1 MRSPA
6 VPPASRA
13 LRAALYSVGGV
24 GLNSTLMSG
33 YLALK
38 AGMMVPVQISAS
50 SLRQLSMVRV
60 WAALAAW
67 TLAVWAATTSA
78 DVASRLRNKRPKVGL
93 ELLVMALLPVWGH
106 EIPDH
111 RVLRRASR
119 GRYAD
124 CRRPCPAGGP
134 LRRAWR
140 PSGAVLRPSRCRP
153 SPPGSPPL
161 LPAGPP

>member
-13 LRAALYSVGGV
+13 FRAALYSVGGV
-24 GLNSTLMSG
+24 GLNSTLISG

-67 TLAVWAATTSA
+67 RLAVWAATTSA
-78 DVASRLRNKRPKVGL
+78 DVASRRRNIRPKFGL

-106 EIPDH
+106 EIPDR
-111 RVLRRASR
+111 RVLRRAIR

-124 CRRPCPAGGP
+124 CRPPCPADGP
-134 LRRAWR
+134 LPPAGR
-140 PSGAVLRPSRCRP
+140 PSSAARRPLRCRP
-153 SPPGSPPL
+153 SAPGSRPL
-161 LPAGPP
+161 LPAGSR